1 MPGAFPRIRHFMVS
15 CIVPARMGS
24 SRFPRKPLL
33 KLNGKEMIVRTMERA
48 LLADCFDRIVCA
60 TDSPEIEAVVK
71 AAGFDCVMTGECA
84 TGSDRV
90 AEAAQKLGL
99 DLVVNLQGDEPLVEP
114 SVLRDVAKELSEHPD
129 CWVTVACP
137 LDPAEAELKT
147 VVKVLVRDGVAVDFT
162 RVVPPAEASRWFQ
175 HQGIYAYSREA
186 RDEFASLPQNEI
198 ELERSLEQMRILGR
212 RTIRMVQSA
221 YPSISVDVPSDAER
235 VEKILLD
242 RLLYPLLDEPFIKG
256 DERI

>member
-1 MPGAFPRIRHFMVS
+1 
-15 CIVPARMGS
+15 
-24 SRFPRKPLL
+24 
-33 KLNGKEMIVRTMERA
+33 MERA

-60 TDSPEIEAVVK
+60 TDSAEIETVVK

-90 AEAAQKLGL
+90 AEAAKKLGL

-114 SVLRDVAKELSEHPD
+114 SVLRDVAKDLSEHPD

-137 LDPAEAELKT
+137 LNPAEAELKT

-162 RVVPPAEASRWFQ
+162 RSVAPAEANRWFQ

-186 RDEFASLPQNEI
+186 RDEFASLPQNKI

-212 RTIRMVQSA
+212 RPIRIVQSA
-221 YPSISVDVPSDAER
+221 YPSISVDVPADATH
-235 VEKILLD
+235 VENILLD
-242 RLLYPLLDEPFIKG
+242 RLLYPCFDEPLKKG
-256 DERI
+256 NERI

>member
-1 MPGAFPRIRHFMVS
+1 
-15 CIVPARMGS
+15 MGS
-24 SRFPRKPLL
+24 SRFPGKPIL

-48 LLADCFDRIVCA
+48 LLAGCFDRIVCA
-60 TDSPEIEAVVK
+60 TDSPEIESVVL

-114 SVLRDVAKELSEHPD
+114 SVLRDVAKDLSEHPD

-137 LDPAEAELKT
+137 LNPAEAELKT

-162 RVVPPAEASRWFQ
+162 RSVAPAEANRWFQ

-186 RDEFASLPQNEI
+186 RDEFASLPQNKI

-212 RTIRMVQSA
+212 RPIRIVQSV
-221 YPSISVDVPSDAER
+221 YPSISVDVPSDATH
-235 VEKILLD
+235 VENILLD
-242 RLLYPLLDEPFIKG
+242 RLLYPSLDEPFRKG
-256 DERI
+256 NERI

>member
-1 MPGAFPRIRHFMVS
+1 M
-15 CIVPARMGS
+15 
-24 SRFPRKPLL
+24 
-33 KLNGKEMIVRTMERA
+33 RTMERA
-48 LLADCFDRIVCA
+48 MLAGCFENIVCA
-60 TDSPEIEAVVK
+60 TDSAAIESVVT

-90 AEAAQKLGL
+90 AEAAKKLGL

-114 SVLRDVAKELSEHPD
+114 SVLCDVARELSEHPD

-147 VVKVLVRDGVAVDFT
+147 VVKVLVRDGEAIDFT
-162 RVVPPAEASRWFQ
+162 RSVPPAEASRWFQ
-175 HQGIYAYSREA
+175 HQGIYAYSRES
-186 RDEFASLPQNEI
+186 RDEFASLPQGKI

-212 RTIRMVQSA
+212 RPVRIVQSA
-221 YPSISVDVPSDAER
+221 YPSISVDVPSDAAH

-242 RLLYPLLDEPFIKG
+242 RLLNPLSRCSL
-256 DERI
+256 